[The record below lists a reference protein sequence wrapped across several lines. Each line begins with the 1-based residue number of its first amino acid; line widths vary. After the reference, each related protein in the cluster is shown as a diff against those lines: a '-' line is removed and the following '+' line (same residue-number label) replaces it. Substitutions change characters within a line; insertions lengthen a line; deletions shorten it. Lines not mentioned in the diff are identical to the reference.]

1 MNIKQTLRSIA
12 LGTVLLAAGVTASH
26 AEVAAPS
33 ATAKGDSNVSVSV
46 PSVIIL
52 DYFDNI
58 NISLPEVNESH
69 GHGKYTAQL
78 VSWADQTVY
87 GPEGLTTSN
96 VSTPSTN
103 GLDGSSTIDLVLKNT
118 WAVRGLSKEGT
129 ATVSISQPTAF
140 TLKGKSN
147 ETVSSI
153 AVSNVKIQTSGK
165 TANSSIDDV
174 PLKGIPKAN
183 ATLGDVLMSLNLKDT
198 VLAGDYTGT
207 LTITAIAN

>member
-12 LGTVLLAAGVTASH
+12 LGTVLLAAGVSTSH
-26 AEVAAPS
+26 AVVAVTT
-33 ATAKGDSNVSVSV
+33 ATGNSNVSVSV

-58 NISLPEVNESH
+58 NISLPEVQESH
-69 GHGKYTAQL
+69 GHGAYTAQL
-78 VSWADQTVY
+78 VSWADQTVN

-96 VSTPSTN
+96 VTTPSTN
-103 GLDGSSTIDLVLKNT
+103 GLDGTNTIDLVLKNT
-118 WAVRGLSKEGT
+118 WAVRGLSTSGT

-140 TLKGKSN
+140 NLKN
-147 ETVSSI
+147 ANNDVLSSI
-153 AVSNVKIQTSGK
+153 AVSNIKIQTTGK
-165 TANSSIDDV
+165 TASSSINDV

-198 VLAGDYTGT
+198 VLAGNYTGT
-207 LTITAIAN
+207 LTITAVAN